1 MIKRQFIEKQV
12 RKSVRT
18 KCTSLF
24 LRRLVF
30 QTVDTVART
39 HYGHDYAMKCL
50 QTAAASRMLLEEVGI
65 ESRLTAGAVC
75 VPKILTNGQ
84 FGGWTGY
91 WGDHHHVWLETEFN
105 EVADLALS
113 QLHEHPGTSV
123 SEMQTPAIWWNQKN
137 GWPPIIRYLFDSPFG
152 SVSLSDTEEQASYE
166 RFLASVREAFSSTMA
181 NRSVGDVVFSPLL
194 GDVEELN
201 VWIEKRHPW
210 AIGALSVVSRRI
222 PMPEW
227 VADREREVKLAL
239 SQGKC
244 PKSRLSDRDDL
255 FGINDVV

>member
-1 MIKRQFIEKQV
+1 MPASASAGMNTLPLPSAATQRLP
-12 RKSVRT
+12 RT
-18 KCTSLF
+18 MPIIH
-24 LRRLVF
+24 LVF
-30 QTVDTVART
+30 ANLKTWLIGIHHGVSHQHLQAYLNEFTFRFNRRFYPFNAFRPSASL
-39 HYGHDYAMKCL
+39 AMSAHRPSMNSIQGNGSTL
-50 QTAAASRMLLEEVGI
+50 HVVG
-65 ESRLTAGAVC
+65 C
-75 VPKILTNGQ
+75 VNRIGK
-84 FGGWTGY
+84 
-91 WGDHHHVWLETEFN
+91 
-105 EVADLALS
+105 
-113 QLHEHPGTSV
+113 
-123 SEMQTPAIWWNQKN
+123 
-137 GWPPIIRYLFDSPFG
+137 
-152 SVSLSDTEEQASYE
+152 EQASYE

>member
-1 MIKRQFIEKQV
+1 MMIKRQFIAKQV

-50 QTAAASRMLLEEVGI
+50 QTAEASRMLLEEVGI

-113 QLHEHPGTSV
+113 QLHEHPELVSVKCRRLQFGGTK
-123 SEMQTPAIWWNQKN
+123 EMAGLQSFATCSIPH
-137 GWPPIIRYLFDSPFG
+137 L
-152 SVSLSDTEEQASYE
+152 V
-166 RFLASVREAFSSTMA
+166 AFHC
-181 NRSVGDVVFSPLL
+181 
-194 GDVEELN
+194 
-201 VWIEKRHPW
+201 RH
-210 AIGALSVVSRRI
+210 
-222 PMPEW
+222 
-227 VADREREVKLAL
+227 
-239 SQGKC
+239 
-244 PKSRLSDRDDL
+244 
-255 FGINDVV
+255 